1 MIGDVFGKLS
11 QDSAKIAP
19 SASEIS
25 SMQHQK
31 ITRNGRFPY
40 WKIDHIKQ
48 CKPCEGF
55 VPFFEID
62 QNSAKY
68 CKRQMLVE
76 HML

>member
-25 SMQHQK
+25 PMQHEK
-31 ITRNGRFPY
+31 IMRNGRFPY

-48 CKPCEGF
+48 CTPCESF
-55 VPFFEID
+55 VSFFEID
-62 QNSAKY
+62 HNSAKY
-68 CKRQMLVE
+68 RKRRVLVE
-76 HML
+76 HIL